1 MALNL
6 GRGWHRA
13 GHHVLLGSRSP
24 QAKAQDGSIL
34 EGIQVGTIDEAL
46 DAHDVVVIAL
56 PFTAVEGFA
65 REHARL
71 LRGRVVVDISNPFG
85 NLPDNR
91 IAGAEITAAA
101 IGAGARVV
109 AAFKDNF
116 WETLLQPVD
125 GSGLVRDVHFAGD
138 DEDAKLLVTRL
149 VEDLGFRPVDCG
161 PLRNARVLDA
171 MVPLLA
177 ELDARHAGGARRSSW
192 KLLG

>member
-1 MALNL
+1 MALSL

-13 GHHVLLGSRSP
+13 GHQVLLGSRNP
-24 QAKAQDGSIL
+24 QGRARDDTML
-34 EGIQVGTIDEAL
+34 EGLQVSTIVEAL
-46 DAHDVVVIAL
+46 DAHDVAVIAL

-91 IAGAEITAAA
+91 VAGAEITTAA
-101 IGAGARVV
+101 IGSGARVV

-116 WETLLQPVD
+116 WDTLLQPVD
-125 GSGLVRDVHFAGD
+125 GTGLVRDVHFAGD
-138 DEDAKLLVTRL
+138 DEEAKLLVTRL
-149 VEDLGFRPVDCG
+149 VEDLGFHPVDCG
-161 PLRNARVLDA
+161 PLKNARVLDV

-177 ELDARHAGGARRSSW
+177 ELDARHAGGGRRSSW